1 MKTDP
6 GVRTRRRV
14 LVVEDNPVNLEL
26 ARAILEELECEVVLA
41 STGDAALRMLASVRP
56 DLILMDVQLPGM
68 DGYEATRA
76 IKAMPAG
83 AAIPVVVVTAHAMA
97 HERALAHEA
106 GCSAFLTKPIDV
118 QLFKETIRCFL
129 TAA

>member
-83 AAIPVVVVTAHAMA
+83 AAIP
-97 HERALAHEA
+97 ALAHEA

>member
-1 MKTDP
+1 MTGP
-6 GVRTRRRV
+6 ELGTRRRV

-26 ARAILEELECEVVLA
+26 TRALLEELDCEIVVA
-41 STGDAALRMLASVRP
+41 STGDAAVRMLASVRP

-76 IKAMPAG
+76 IKAIPAG
-83 AAIPVVVVTAHAMA
+83 AAVPVVVVTAHAMA
-97 HERALAHEA
+97 HARVLAQEA

-118 QLFKETIRCFL
+118 QLFKETMRCFL